1 MKKICLLAVSFLMGH
16 GLTTLSPAVARKSI
30 DIHDRH
36 FQSLCPSF
44 SAGNNTQIHSS
55 DDYND
60 TKSFVKID
68 REAVTESND
77 CLLKVSRDCAGSL
90 SNFRKFTKEY
100 FPEQL

>member
-16 GLTTLSPAVARKSI
+16 SLTNLNQAVARKSI
-30 DIHDRH
+30 DIDDRY

-55 DDYND
+55 DDHND
-60 TKSFVKID
+60 TKPLVKID
-68 REAVTESND
+68 REDTTESND
-77 CLLKVSRDCAGSL
+77 SLLKVSRDCAGSI